1 MGSRQKQVIM
11 KKLASILAF
20 LSLAVSLNAQYRT
33 PSYADLQDSETVKAL
48 KEHVS
53 YISSPTMEGRFAG
66 SEGEKET
73 AIYMTDVLSAYGID
87 IISGKEG
94 DLFGLKQEAGDT
106 LTSRNVIGFIPG
118 YDKSLKDH
126 YILIGARMDNLGT
139 MKLTVNGESQNVVYA
154 GANGNASGAA
164 MLMELARML
173 CTNSLLLRRSVLIVG
188 FGSSSQTFAGAW
200 YFLNRSFPEVAKI
213 DAMINLDALGAGSNG
228 FYGFSCSNPDMN
240 AVAEALSATLQ
251 PVELKLT
258 SQQPFPSDHMAFY
271 DKEIPS
277 MMFTTGRFPEFQTS
291 KDTYDNVEFDLMEKE
306 LEYIYNYSVSLINGP
321 KPMFS
326 VASELRKRTEGQN
339 VVPYYDCDHK
349 PSFLGST
356 DPRVFLQKW
365 VYQYLKYPKQALS
378 EGIQGKVLVDFIID
392 ENGKVTDV
400 KVLKGVD
407 PALDDEAVRVIS
419 ASPAWKPGY
428 VQGKKVKSEISLYV
442 EFRLEK
448 KKKK

>member
-1 MGSRQKQVIM
+1 M

-20 LSLAVSLNAQYRT
+20 LSLAVSLNAQYMT
-33 PSYADLQDSETVKAL
+33 PSYADLQDSETVRAL

-53 YISSPTMEGRFAG
+53 YISSPTMKGRFSG

-73 AIYMTDVLSAYGID
+73 AIYMTDVLSTYGID
-87 IISGKEG
+87 MLSGKEG

-118 YDKSLKDH
+118 YDKTLKDH

-139 MKLTVNGESQNVVYA
+139 MKLTVNGESQDVVYC
-154 GANGNASGAA
+154 GANGNATGAA

-173 CTNSLLLRRSVLIVG
+173 NTNSLLLRRSVLIVG

-200 YFLNRSFPEVAKI
+200 YFLNRSFSDAAKI
-213 DAMINLDALGAGSNG
+213 DAMINLDALGTGSNG

-240 AVAEALSATLQ
+240 AIAEALASTLQ
-251 PVELKLT
+251 PVQPQLT

-277 MMFTTGRFPEFQTS
+277 MMFTTGRYPEFQTS
-291 KDTYDNVEFDLMEKE
+291 KDTYDIVQFDLMEKE
-306 LEYIYNYSVSLINGP
+306 LEYIYNYTMSLVNGP

-326 VASELRKRTEGQN
+326 VETELRKRASEDN
-339 VVPYYDCDHK
+339 VVPYYDCDRK

-356 DPRVFLQKW
+356 DPRVFLEKW
-365 VYQYLKYPKQALS
+365 VYQYLKYPKQAVS

-392 ENGKVTDV
+392 ENGKVTNAR
-400 KVLKGVD
+400 VLKGVD
-407 PALDDEAVRVIS
+407 PMLDEEALRVIN
-419 ASPAWKPGY
+419 ASPDWKAGS
-428 VQGKKVKSEISLYV
+428 VRGKKVKSEISLYV

-448 KKKK
+448 KKK

>member
-1 MGSRQKQVIM
+1 MDSRKKQVIM
-11 KKLASILAF
+11 KKLASVLAL
-20 LSLAVSLNAQYRT
+20 LSLAVSLSAQYKN
-33 PSYADLQDSETVKAL
+33 PSYADLQDSETVRAL

-53 YISSPTMEGRFAG
+53 YISSPDMEGRFSG

-73 AIYMTDVLSAYGID
+73 AIYMTEVLASYGVD
-87 IISGKEG
+87 IISGREG

-118 YDKSLKDH
+118 YDKSLKNH

-139 MKLTVNGESQNVVYA
+139 MKLTVNGESQSVIYS

-173 CTNSLLLRRSVLIVG
+173 STNSLLLRRSVLIVG

-200 YFLNRSFPEVAKI
+200 YFLNRSFADAGKI
-213 DAMINLDALGAGSNG
+213 DAMINLDALGTGSNG
-228 FYGFSCSNPDMN
+228 FYGYTSSNADMN
-240 AVAEALSATLQ
+240 AIAEALSSTLQ
-251 PVELKLT
+251 PIDLKLT

-271 DKEIPS
+271 DREIPS
-277 MMFTTGRFPEFQTS
+277 IMFTTGIYPEYQTS
-291 KDTYDNVEFDLMEKE
+291 KDTYDIVQFELMEKE
-306 LEYIYNYSVSLINGP
+306 LEYIYNYSMSLINGP

-326 VASELRKRTEGQN
+326 VESELRKRT
-339 VVPYYDCDHK
+339 VDDSIVPYYDCDHK
-349 PSFLGST
+349 PAFLGNT

-365 VYQYLKYPKQALS
+365 VYQYLKYPKQAVA
-378 EGIQGKVLVDFIID
+378 EGIQGKVLVDFVID

-407 PALDDEAVRVIS
+407 PLLDDEAVRVIS
-419 ASPAWKPGY
+419 ASPDWRPGF
-428 VQGKKVKSEISLYV
+428 VMGKRVKSEISLYV

-448 KKKK
+448 KKK

>member
-1 MGSRQKQVIM
+1 MDSRQKQVIM
-11 KKLASILAF
+11 KKLASVLAF
-20 LSLAVSLNAQYRT
+20 LSLAASLNAQYKN
-33 PSYADLQDSETVKAL
+33 PSYADLQDSETVRAL

-53 YISSPTMEGRFAG
+53 YLSSPDMEGRFAG
-66 SEGEKET
+66 SQGEKET
-73 AIYMTDVLSAYGID
+73 AIYMTDVLASYGVD

-94 DLFGLKQEAGDT
+94 DLFGLRQEAGDT

-118 YDKSLKDH
+118 YDKSLKNH

-139 MKLTVNGESQNVVYA
+139 MKLTVNGESRSLVYA

-173 CTNSLLLRRSVLIVG
+173 STNSLLLRRSVLIVG

-200 YFLNRSFPEVAKI
+200 YFLNRSFADAANI
-213 DAMINLDALGAGSNG
+213 DAMINLDALGTGSNG
-228 FYGFSCSNPDMN
+228 FYGYSGSNPDMN
-240 AVAEALSATLQ
+240 AIAEALSSTLQ
-251 PVELKLT
+251 PIELTVT

-277 MMFTTGRFPEFQTS
+277 IMFTTGRYPEFQTA
-291 KDTYDNVEFDLMEKE
+291 KDTYDIVQFELMEKE
-306 LEYIYNYSVSLINGP
+306 LEYIYNYSMSLINGP

-326 VASELRKRTEGQN
+326 AESELRKRPVEDN
-339 VVPYYDCDHK
+339 IVPYYDCDHK
-349 PSFLGST
+349 PAFLGNT

-365 VYQYLKYPKQALS
+365 VYQYLKYPKQAVA
-378 EGIQGKVLVDFIID
+378 EGIQGKVLVDFVID
-392 ENGKVTDV
+392 EKGKVTDV

-407 PALDDEAVRVIS
+407 PMLDDEAVRVIS
-419 ASPAWKPGY
+419 ASPAWRPGF
-428 VQGKKVKSEISLYV
+428 VRGKSVKSEISLYV

-448 KKKK
+448 KKK

>member
-1 MGSRQKQVIM
+1 MDSRQKLVIM
-11 KKLASILAF
+11 KKFASVLAF
-20 LSLAVSLNAQYRT
+20 LSLALSLSAQYN
-33 PSYADLQDSETVKAL
+33 PQAYADLQDSETVRAL

-53 YISSPTMEGRFAG
+53 YISSPTMKGRYAG

-73 AIYMTDVLSAYGID
+73 AMYMTDVLNAYGID
-87 IISGKEG
+87 MISGREG

-118 YDKSLKDH
+118 YDKALKDH

-139 MKLTVNGESQNVVYA
+139 MKLTVDGDSREVVYC
-154 GANGNASGAA
+154 GANGNATGAA

-173 CTNSLLLRRSVLIVG
+173 NTNSLLLRRSVLIVG

-200 YFLNRSFPEVAKI
+200 YFLNRSFSDAAKI
-213 DAMINLDALGAGSNG
+213 DAMINLDALGTGSNG

-240 AVAEALSATLQ
+240 AIAEALAGTLQ
-251 PVELKLT
+251 PIQLQLT

-277 MMFTTGRFPEFQTS
+277 MMFTTGRYPEFQTT
-291 KDTYDNVEFDLMEKE
+291 KDSYDIVQFDLMEKE
-306 LEYIYNYSVSLINGP
+306 LEYIYNYSMSLINGP

-326 VASELRKRTEGQN
+326 VETELRKRTEGQN
-339 VVPYYDCDHK
+339 VVPYYDCDRK

-365 VYQYLKYPKQALS
+365 VYQYLKYPKQAVA

-392 ENGKVTDV
+392 ENGKVTNA

-407 PALDDEAVRVIS
+407 PMLDEEALRVIN
-419 ASPAWKPGY
+419 ASPDWKPGA
-428 VQGKKVKSEISLYV
+428 VRGNRVKSEISLYV

-448 KKKK
+448 KKK